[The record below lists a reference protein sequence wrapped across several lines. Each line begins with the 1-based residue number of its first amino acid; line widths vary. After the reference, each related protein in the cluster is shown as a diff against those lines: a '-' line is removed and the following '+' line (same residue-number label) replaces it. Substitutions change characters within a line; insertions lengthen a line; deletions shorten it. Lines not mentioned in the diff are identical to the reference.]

1 MRHPRRQRRR
11 SVAPLLARLAE
22 GVGLARERYARGRVG
37 RERRTWLPSRASVS
51 NGSSVHESG
60 SGPAAGSVR
69 PAEVGPARRAAAL
82 AALRAAPRA
91 GAAGGGLDIGP
102 ARLHSRPADA
112 SPGCLRRLSARPGR
126 LPRSR
131 PPEDGL
137 DPLTACGSQT
147 ALVRRQG
154 HPHALALGARNRI
167 RAPPGDHPHVR
178 LRRYFASV
186 AAIPL
191 LASLA
196 LALYGELR
204 SISAFVERRTTLRRI
219 DSLGRTH
226 A

>member
-37 RERRTWLPSRASVS
+37 RERRTWPPSRASVS

-91 GAAGGGLDIGP
+91 GAAGGGLDIGR
-102 ARLHSRPADA
+102 A
-112 SPGCLRRLSARPGR
+112 GCLRRLSARPGR

-167 RAPPGDHPHVR
+167 RARPATT
-178 LRRYFASV
+178 LTSAFAGTL
-186 AAIPL
+186 PL
-191 LASLA
+191 W
-196 LALYGELR
+196 LR
-204 SISAFVERRTTLRRI
+204 SRSSPRSPSPSTASCARYPPSSSGGPPCAE
-219 DSLGRTH
+219 
-226 A
+226 

>member
-154 HPHALALGARNRI
+154 HPHALALEARNRI
-167 RAPPGDHPHVR
+167 RARPATTLTSAMAGT
-178 LRRYFASV
+178 L
-186 AAIPL
+186 PL
-191 LASLA
+191 W
-196 LALYGELR
+196 LR
-204 SISAFVERRTTLRRI
+204 SRSSPRSPSPSTASCARYPPSSSGGPPCAE
-219 DSLGRTH
+219 
-226 A
+226 